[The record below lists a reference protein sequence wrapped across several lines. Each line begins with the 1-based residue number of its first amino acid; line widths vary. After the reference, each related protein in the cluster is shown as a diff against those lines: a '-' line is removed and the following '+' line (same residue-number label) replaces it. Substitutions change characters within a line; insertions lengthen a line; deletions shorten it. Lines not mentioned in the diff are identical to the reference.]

1 VRVPRNVVE
10 ARREVLAGWLQS
22 GRYLPLGEICRK
34 LSVSEATARRD
45 LSELQEAG
53 RIRRTPGG
61 ALAEYAQRFPTFSER
76 LTNET
81 VEKQG
86 LARQVLPYLLSGF
99 TIYVDGGTS
108 PFFLARILPEARIS
122 KLRVVTNSL
131 PVVEYLAGTGVSLH
145 VPGGD
150 LVPRQSLLVGE
161 KAEQS
166 LEKMRFDAA
175 IFGAEAVNRRGVWNS
190 TPAVVSLQKA
200 AMGRARTSFFLVTSS
215 KLGQAA
221 KTFLCGWD
229 RPVRL
234 ITDASPR
241 VIAQNGIPAEAVESS

>member
-1 VRVPRNVVE
+1 MRVSKKVVE
-10 ARREVLAGWLQS
+10 ARREVLAGWLQN
-22 GRYLPLGEICRK
+22 GRYLPLGEICQK

-45 LSELQEAG
+45 LNELQEAG

-61 ALAEYAQRFPTFSER
+61 ALMDYSRRFPTFSER
-76 LTNET
+76 LQKEP

-99 TIYVDGGTS
+99 TIYVDGGTT
-108 PFFLARILPEARIS
+108 PYFLAQALAETRVA

-131 PVVEYLAGTGVSLH
+131 PVVEFLSGTGISLH

-150 LVPRQSLLVGE
+150 LLSRQSLLVGPR
-161 KAEQS
+161 AE
-166 LEKMRFDAA
+166 EAIRAWRFDAA
-175 IFGAEAVNRRGVWNS
+175 ILGAEAVNQRGIWNS

-200 AMGRARTSFFLVTSS
+200 VMQKSRSTFFLIPSS
-215 KLGQAA
+215 KIGLEA
-221 KTFLCGWD
+221 KSFLCGWN
-229 RPVRL
+229 RSIRL

-241 VIAQNGIPAEAVESS
+241 AIMQKRIPVKAVETP